1 MLIDEDDDNTPVSQ
15 LLTQKSK
22 KGKEAVPN
30 DKEEMSQGESSGD
43 EGSSGGEGSDYG
55 NKEFNEEVR
64 SKRKERKERK
74 EKNRKRP
81 ITKNKKLKPGD
92 KNVSA
97 EAFAKLDGG
106 NSDDDSVTENLQS
119 PSVKQHPAVAKLGRG
134 RQHKPFSPS
143 GNQTA
148 ITLIK

>member
-1 MLIDEDDDNTPVSQ
+1 MLIDEDDDTTPISQ
-15 LLTQKSK
+15 LLAQKSK

-30 DKEEMSQGESSGD
+30 DKGEISQGE
-43 EGSSGGEGSDYG
+43 SSGGEGSDYG
-55 NKEFNEEVR
+55 IQEFNEEVR
-64 SKRKERKERK
+64 SKRKERKE
-74 EKNRKRP
+74 NRKRS
-81 ITKNKKLKPGD
+81 ITKNKKLPKPGD

-148 ITLIK
+148 II

>member
-1 MLIDEDDDNTPVSQ
+1 MLIDEDDDTTPISQ
-15 LLTQKSK
+15 LLAQKSK

-30 DKEEMSQGESSGD
+30 DKGEMSQGE
-43 EGSSGGEGSDYG
+43 SSGGEGSDYG

-148 ITLIK
+148 II